1 MTEEAT
7 ERRGPTLRQG
17 CMLSFWVVVLAF
29 GGCLASGVLQSD
41 ILLELSMAGFV
52 LAGLVGLVLLIA
64 RFDQWLRGK

>member
-1 MTEEAT
+1 
-7 ERRGPTLRQG
+7 
-17 CMLSFWVVVLAF
+17 MLSFWVVVLAF